1 MAVIAT
7 QGSYALLSG
16 LIKQYD
22 APEAPAL
29 FNDVLVVNTAGITTI
44 PLGTVLGKITASGK
58 YIPAV
63 QTAVDGSAVAAA
75 IYIGDATGAVA
86 DTVTAAATDV
96 NVLALVRGKV
106 VVSKSALVLDASY
119 DLDAEK
125 AVVYASLKALG
136 ILAETTV

>member
-7 QGSYALLSG
+7 QGQFSLLSG

-29 FNDVLVVNTAGITTI
+29 FNDVLVVNTAAIKTI

-63 QTAVDGSAVAAA
+63 ETAIDGSKVAAA

-86 DTVTAAATDV
+86 DTVTVAATDT

-106 VVSKSALVLDASY
+106 VVSKDALVLDATY
-119 DLDAEK
+119 DDANK
-125 AVVYASLKALG
+125 KGVVYASLKALG
-136 ILAETTV
+136 ILAETGI

>member
-63 QTAVDGSAVAAA
+63 ETAVDGSKVAAA
-75 IYIGDATGAVA
+75 IYIGDKTGAVT

-106 VVSKSALVLDASY
+106 VVAKDALVLDASY
-119 DLDAEK
+119 NTQGKKDA
-125 AVVYASLKALG
+125 VYASLKALG
-136 ILAETTV
+136 VFAETTV

>member
-44 PLGTVLGKITASGK
+44 PLGTVLGVVTATGK
-58 YIPAV
+58 YVPAV
-63 QTAVDGSAVAAA
+63 ETATDGSKVAAA
-75 IYIGDATGAVA
+75 IYIGDATGAVT
-86 DTVTAAATDV
+86 DTITAATTDV

-106 VVSKSALVLDASY
+106 VVSKSALLLDATY
-119 DLDAEK
+119 DNSTK
-125 AVVYASLKALG
+125 KNVVYASLKALG
-136 ILAETTV
+136 IFAETTV

>member
-7 QGSYALLSG
+7 QGQFALLSG

-29 FNDVLVVNTAGITTI
+29 FNDVLVVNTAAIKTI

-63 QTAVDGSAVAAA
+63 ETAIDGSKVAAA
-75 IYIGDATGAVA
+75 IYIGDATGAVT
-86 DTVTAAATDV
+86 DTVTVAATDT
-96 NVLALVRGKV
+96 NVLALVRGKA
-106 VVSKSALVLDASY
+106 VVSKDALVLDATY
-119 DLDAEK
+119 DDATKK

-136 ILAETTV
+136 IFAETTV